1 MGQLVY
7 HSQKL
12 FNQSQLFQ
20 IPFYLLVKVG
30 SFGFQLLDFLHHGMD
45 VDRFFSSSI

>member
-20 IPFYLLVKVG
+20 IPFNLLVKIGTFCLQV
-30 SFGFQLLDFLHHGMD
+30 LDFLHD
-45 VDRFFSSSI
+45 SINVDRFFSSSI

>member
-20 IPFYLLVKVG
+20 ILFNLLVKIG
-30 SFGFQLLDFLHHGMD
+30 TFGFQLLDFFHHGMD